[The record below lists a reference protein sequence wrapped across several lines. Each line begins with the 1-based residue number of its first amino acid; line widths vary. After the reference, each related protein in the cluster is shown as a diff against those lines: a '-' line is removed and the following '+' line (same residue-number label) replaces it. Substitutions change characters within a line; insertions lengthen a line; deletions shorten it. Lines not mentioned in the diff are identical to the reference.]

1 MGNFIVYVASTR
13 TIKADDNECEA
24 VRWIVSLN
32 VHVVIDFSFN
42 MKFEM

>member
-13 TIKADDNECEA
+13 TIKADNSECEA

-32 VHVVIDFSFN
+32 VHVVRDFPFN
-42 MKFEM
+42 MKFEI